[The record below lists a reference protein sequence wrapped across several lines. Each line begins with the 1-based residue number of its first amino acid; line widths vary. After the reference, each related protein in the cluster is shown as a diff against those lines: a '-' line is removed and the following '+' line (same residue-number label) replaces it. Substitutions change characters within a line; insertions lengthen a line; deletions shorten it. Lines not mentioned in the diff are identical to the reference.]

1 MINKKISIYI
11 SVYNGEKTI
20 VKAINSILKQT
31 MRPSKILV
39 INDGSNDKT
48 LEKLRSFGKKIS
60 IINNKNKGLSFS
72 RNLALKTLKT
82 KFIACID
89 ADVELEKNW
98 IKKMYKRI
106 NKNDVH
112 WVGGKL
118 IEKYIEN
125 KFNFWRSIRI
135 GQQWGEKDLLNPP
148 FIFGCNNMLNK
159 EVLKKNC
166 FYRNDRKYFKTNGED
181 TEYSLLLKS
190 KGYNLF
196 YISKATCNHLADDN
210 AQSISFRYWRYM
222 YWGDGMKKRTFFR
235 VFKNIIRQFKKAFK
249 WSFED
254 LIRLR
259 FNLILCNFII
269 SIYFIKFETKV
280 LFKN

>member
-89 ADVELEKNW
+89 ADVVLEKNW

-148 FIFGCNNMLNK
+148 FIFGCNNMLNR

-196 YISKATCNHLADDN
+196 YIAKATCNHLADDN